1 MPKPKVLVLASQK
14 GGVGKTSLT
23 AHLAVAAEAA
33 GIGPVVLYDTD
44 PQASLEGW
52 HDAREAETPK
62 LARNDLAALP
72 STLERLG
79 AAGVPLVVVDTPPAI
94 SGPLDQVLPFADFV
108 LIPTQDGMADL
119 RAVAR
124 TVRIVRDK
132 GVPYAFA
139 LNFVKIG
146 TRQAAQASMFLS
158 KHGPVAGIVAHRM
171 AYKVAWNTGQT
182 APELEG
188 RRSKAHEEIGGLWA
202 FVAQELGFV
211 PEKKKEKVYA

>member
-1 MPKPKVLVLASQK
+1 MVKPKVLVLASQK

-33 GIGPVVLYDTD
+33 GVGPVVIYDTD
-44 PQASLEGW
+44 PQASLESW

-62 LARNDLAALP
+62 LARNDLSSFP
-72 STLERLG
+72 TTLERLG
-79 AAGVPLVVVDTPPAI
+79 AAGVRLVVVDTPPAI
-94 SGPLDQVLPFADFV
+94 SGPLDQVLPYADFV

-132 GVPYAFA
+132 VPYAFA

-146 TRQAAQASMFLS
+146 TRQAAQASVFLS
-158 KHGPVAGIVAHRM
+158 KHGPVAGIIAHRM

-188 RRSKAHEEIGGLWA
+188 RRSKTHEEIAGLWA

-211 PEKKKEKVYA
+211 PEKKKEKAYA